1 MAFWTDLI
9 GTLRQTLRIGGS
21 TGTTLKNSSG
31 NLVVRNAADSA
42 DAELTTS
49 KLNNSGDSVVLN
61 SDATSTGADWKFT
74 LARPTSGMTA
84 DVTLTFP
91 FDDGTPGQVLQTD
104 GNGVLDWVS
113 AAATGHLTANDTTD
127 LVFGTTSPLTLFTL
141 PANAVI
147 DEAEVVI
154 DTAFNGT
161 PTLSLGISGN
171 TSKYMG
177 STENDLT
184 QTAETRFIT
193 KPGKVASGSTEALIA
208 TYSAGGASAGAA
220 RIIIRYSVPA

>member
-42 DAELTTS
+42 DAEITAS
-49 KLNNSGDSVVLN
+49 KANISGNSVVLN
-61 SDATSTGADWKFT
+61 SDSTSTGADWKVT
-74 LARPTSGMTA
+74 LQRPASGMTA
-84 DVTLTFP
+84 DVSLTLP
-91 FDDGTPGQVLQTD
+91 VDDGTPNQVLQTD
-104 GNGVLDWVS
+104 GTGILSWAS
-113 AAATGHLTANDTTD
+113 AAATSHLTANDTTTI
-127 LVFGTTSPLTLFTL
+127 VFNTTSPLILFTL
-141 PANAVI
+141 PANAVL
-147 DEAEVVI
+147 DEAEVVV

-161 PTLSLGISGN
+161 PTLSIGISGN

-184 QTAETRFIT
+184 QAAETRFIT
-193 KPGKVASGSTEALIA
+193 KPGKPASGSTEALIA
-208 TYSAGGASAGAA
+208 TYSAGGASAGSA
-220 RIIIRYSVPA
+220 RIVIRYSVPA

>member
-9 GTLRQTLRIGGS
+9 GTLRQTLKIGGS

-49 KLNNSGDSVVLN
+49 KLNNSGDSIVLN
-61 SDATSTGADWKFT
+61 SDSTSTGADWKVT
-74 LARPTSGMTA
+74 LQRPASGMTA
-84 DVTLTFP
+84 DMTLTLP
-91 FDDGTPGQVLQTD
+91 PDDGTPGQVLQTD
-104 GNGVLDWVS
+104 GFGVLSFVT
-113 AAATGHLTANDTTD
+113 AASTGHLTANDTTAI
-127 LVFGTTSPLTLFTL
+127 VFNTTSPLTLFTL
-141 PANAVI
+141 PANAVV

-184 QTAETRFIT
+184 QAAETRFIT
-193 KPGKVASGSTEALIA
+193 RPGKVASGGTEALIA
-208 TYSAGGASAGAA
+208 TYSAGGASAGSA

>member
-9 GTLRQTLRIGGS
+9 GTLRQTLKIGGS
-21 TGTTLKNSSG
+21 TGVTLKNSSG
-31 NLVVRNAADSA
+31 NVVVRNSGDTADS
-42 DAELTTS
+42 ELTTS

-61 SDATSTGADWKFT
+61 SDATSTGADWKIT
-74 LARPTSGMTA
+74 LQRPASGMTA
-84 DVTLTFP
+84 DVALTLP
-91 FDDGTPGQVLQTD
+91 PDDGSPNQVLQTD
-104 GNGVLDWVS
+104 GSGVLSWTS
-113 AAATGHLTANDTTD
+113 AASTSHLTANDTTT
-127 LVFGTTSPLTLFTL
+127 LAFNTASPLTLFTL

-184 QTAETRFIT
+184 QAAETRFIT
-193 KPGKVASGSTEALIA
+193 RPGKQASGSTEALIA
-208 TYSAGGASAGAA
+208 TYSAGGASAGSA